1 MTIDQERKIHRL
13 LLQREREF
21 TAVWR
26 AECEINKILGAD
38 FPFAEPPDLPS
49 FYKPLKKKVEKLSK
63 PKIPK
68 LNSLIRNLS
77 DEENAYKVRYT
88 AEGKEYVSFQTD
100 TALLRKLLPLKT
112 ESFYLSSIETVKL
125 KTLES
130 FDVIEVLWEEGVK
143 FVE

>member
-1 MTIDQERKIHRL
+1 MTLEQERKIHRL

-26 AECEINKILGAD
+26 AECEINKILGAE

-49 FYKPLKKKVEKLSK
+49 SYKTVKKKAPKLSK

-68 LNSLIRNLS
+68 LNTLIRNLT
-77 DEENAYKVRYT
+77 DEENAYRVVYA
-88 AEGKEYVSFQTD
+88 AEGKEYKSFQMD

-112 ESFYLSSIETVKL
+112 ESFYLRSIETVKL
-125 KTLES
+125 STLEK
-130 FDVIEVLWEEGVK
+130 FEVLDTLWQEGDE
-143 FVE
+143 FIE